1 MSGINSGILK
11 NASPLSAE
19 AIKELER
26 KVLETGEAYAY
37 LDQNSKLCF
46 AMPHGVDGIKKLAW
60 NNAYELSSENGT
72 LTKKAYK
79 KTGLKT
85 FTLDKTFTKS
95 SIDEP
100 WLSNSIFRFYGDF
113 ANYHYEAVID
123 AFLHVKV
130 SNKFFSKQDLQ
141 SSTISVAGL
150 YGQDIPSINE
160 YPANGQLFICI
171 EEYFEEINVTLSAVI
186 YNNSVTDIPFVLS
199 INNPASHPDSP
210 STGTYFMYFI
220 NDENDDGDNDVEIYT
235 VSISCLTEADAI
247 QPAERLEGDGQ
258 FFDTEAPAALSFRS
272 TAPLSEF
279 QGVQING
286 ETVDPPSYTLEEG
299 STIVKLSQ
307 DYLKTLGIGNY
318 EISVVSDS
326 KTVKG
331 SFIVT
336 PRELSEYG
344 FYYNHPYILSNGDL
358 GTLVLILCKKTTYL
372 DNEIQCAIAI
382 IGDERV
388 AYLYTVDGNIVTLHP
403 LADGDAIPLLIDTD
417 TLTMVDVSGEPIP
430 GYTLALNKTNTVAAT
445 DGVHLYKLN
454 QDGKSYSV
462 SCLNIGTIAQW
473 KQMQASVNN
482 LPVTTI
488 PNDAYALVNLSQP
501 AFVEIPYG
509 VESIGD
515 GAFSEF
521 DGELGIRLPSTV
533 KHLGSYISYESEI
546 HFYIDSIEHWCR
558 ITFDD
563 APMQYTGFGDCK
575 LYVDDKLV
583 TDLVIPDSVTVVP
596 ENAFTSYSSL
606 KSVSLPKTTQKIT
619 NAFVGC
625 ESLERIVFRGT
636 CQEFAA
642 IEKIDGW
649 HDLVPASKVSCVDGD
664 YTL

>member
-1 MSGINSGILK
+1 MSGINSGILQ
-11 NASPLSAE
+11 NVSPLSAE

-100 WLSNSIFRFYGDF
+100 WLFNSIFRFYGDY
-113 ANYHYEAVID
+113 ANYQYETLLDPAK
-123 AFLHVKV
+123 LVKV
-130 SNKFFSKQDLQ
+130 SNKFFSKQDLL
-141 SSTISVAGL
+141 SSTITIHG
-150 YGQDIPSINE
+150 YGMDENGTVE
-160 YPANGQLFICI
+160 YPVTDQMFSCDEAYDETCDA
-171 EEYFEEINVTLSAVI
+171 TLSGVQVV
-186 YNNSVTDIPFVLS
+186 NSDLVLVMS
-199 INNPASHPDSP
+199 VNNPANDPAFP
-210 STGTYFMYFI
+210 KTGTYFLFFEE
-220 NDENDDGDNDVEIYT
+220 DQTGDGIIDGTLYT
-235 VSISCLTEADAI
+235 RSISCLTEADAI
-247 QPAERLEGDGQ
+247 QPIERLEGDGQ

-286 ETVDPPSYTLEEG
+286 ETVDPSSYTLEEG

-344 FYYNHPYILSNGDL
+344 FYYNHPYILSNGEL

-488 PNDAYALVNLSQP
+488 PNDAYALVKLSQP

-533 KHLGSYISYESEI
+533 KHLGSYISYESVI
-546 HFYIDSIEHWCR
+546 HFYIDSIEHWCC
-558 ITFDD
+558 ITFDG
-563 APMQYTGFGDCK
+563 APIQYTGFGDCK
-575 LYVDDKLV
+575 LYIDDKLV

>member
-1 MSGINSGILK
+1 M
-11 NASPLSAE
+11 
-19 AIKELER
+19 
-26 KVLETGEAYAY
+26 
-37 LDQNSKLCF
+37 
-46 AMPHGVDGIKKLAW
+46 
-60 NNAYELSSENGT
+60 
-72 LTKKAYK
+72 
-79 KTGLKT
+79 KT

-100 WLSNSIFRFYGDF
+100 WLSNSIFRFYGDY
-113 ANYHYEAVID
+113 ANYQYETHFDPAKW
-123 AFLHVKV
+123 VKV
-130 SNKFFSKQDLQ
+130 SNKFFSKQDLL
-141 SSTISVAGL
+141 SSTISIHG
-150 YGQDIPSINE
+150 YGMDENGTVE
-160 YPANGQLFICI
+160 YPVTDQMFICD
-171 EEYFEEINVTLSAVI
+171 EAYDAACDVTLSGVQVVNSDLSLVI
-186 YNNSVTDIPFVLS
+186 SVI
-199 INNPASHPDSP
+199 NPANDPVFP
-210 STGTYFMYFI
+210 KTGTYFLYFAE
-220 NDENDDGDNDVEIYT
+220 DQTGDGIIDVTLYT
-235 VSISCLTEADAI
+235 SSISCLTEADAI
-247 QPAERLEGDGQ
+247 QPIERLEGDGQ

-286 ETVDPPSYTLEEG
+286 ETVDPSSYTLEEG

-515 GAFSEF
+515 GAFSNF

-606 KSVSLPKTTQKIT
+606 KSVSLPKTTKKIT

>member
-1 MSGINSGILK
+1 MSGINSGILQ
-11 NASPLSAE
+11 NVSPLSAE

-60 NNAYELSSENGT
+60 NNAYELSNENGT
-72 LTKKAYK
+72 LTKRAYK

-85 FTLDKTFTKS
+85 FALDKTFTKS

-100 WLSNSIFRFYGDF
+100 WLSNSIFKFYGDF
-113 ANYHYEAVID
+113 ANYYYETTFDPVK
-123 AFLHVKV
+123 LVKV
-130 SNKFFSKQDLQ
+130 SNNFFSKHELQ
-141 SSTISVAGL
+141 SSTITIYTNYDLFVPGTT
-150 YGQDIPSINE
+150 GIQEFPGD
-160 YPANGQLFICI
+160 YPAFNCQEDYYAELNATITAI
-171 EEYFEEINVTLSAVI
+171 TLGES
-186 YNNSVTDIPFVLS
+186 DIPFIAS
-199 INNPASHPDSP
+199 FDNPTECPDLLR
-210 STGTYFMYFI
+210 TGTYFLYLEYDDTGDGV
-220 NDENDDGDNDVEIYT
+220 NDTVLYT
-235 VSISCLTEADAI
+235 VSTSCLTEADAI
-247 QPAERLEGDGQ
+247 QPIERLEGDGQ

-279 QGVQING
+279 QGVQINS
-286 ETVDPPSYTLEEG
+286 ETVDPSSYTLEEG

-344 FYYNHPYILSNGDL
+344 FYYNHPYILASEGF
-358 GTLVLILCKKTTYL
+358 GTISLILCKKTTYL
-372 DNEIQCAIAI
+372 NNEFQCAISVT
-382 IGDERV
+382 GNERE
-388 AYLYTVDGNIVTLHP
+388 AYLYTVEGNIVTLQP
-403 LADGDAIPLLIDTD
+403 TAGGNAISLLIGTD
-417 TLTMVDVSGEPIP
+417 CLTMVDESGEPVP
-430 GYTLALNKTNTVAAT
+430 GYTLTLNKTNTISAT
-445 DGVHLYKLN
+445 DGVHLYVLN

-462 SCLNIGTIAQW
+462 SCLTLGNLAQW
-473 KQMQASVNN
+473 KQIQASVNS

-488 PNDAYALVNLSQP
+488 SNNAYAAVDLLQP
-501 AFVEIPYG
+501 AFIEIPYG
-509 VESIGD
+509 IEYIGD
-515 GAFSEF
+515 HAFADF

-533 KHLGSYISYESEI
+533 KHIGQQVSYESQAC
-546 HFYIDSIEHWCR
+546 FYVDSVEQWCS

-563 APMQYTGFGDCK
+563 SPMQSGFGREF
-575 LYVDDKLV
+575 YVDDKLV
-583 TDLVIPDSVTVVP
+583 TDLVIPDSVIVVP
-596 ENAFTSYSSL
+596 ENAFTSYSIL

-625 ESLERIVFRGT
+625 ESLERIIFRGT

-642 IEKIDGW
+642 IEKTDGW

-664 YTL
+664 YNL